1 MFVSAGLETSLE
13 LVEVGRVSLV
23 EVRSRHERRGLH
35 LTLGHILNSIW
46 EIVVVAVVG
55 GTVGGVG
62 EVSRVQ
68 FECGDGNS
76 VDRVFPSLGEM

>member
-13 LVEVGRVSLV
+13 LVEVGGVSLV
-23 EVRSRHERRGLH
+23 EVRSRHEGRGLD
-35 LTLGHILNSIW
+35 LTLGHILNSSR

-68 FECGDGNS
+68 LECGDGNS